1 MSGQGPGSGGCG
13 DGGGTGGGSA
23 GSGVGL
29 GKGSGAPG
37 SGSGG
42 GVGRG
47 SRSGSG
53 TGGLLIASIV
63 SGYPVGSGSFLPRG
77 KARRGLPGRS
87 SVTCLR
93 RNGGAMRD
101 EGTAEARSKPA
112 TPEVSEL
119 RAAQRAETMRVLCRI
134 SELPQDDPE
143 RARLRVAV
151 IEDHMPYARHI
162 AQRYGASGPSG
173 EDFEQVAYLGLV
185 KAVDNFDPEH
195 GTGFLGY
202 ATPMIIGE
210 IKRYFRDATWGV
222 HVPRR
227 LQELS
232 GALRKATDALAH
244 ELGREPTIAEL
255 AVHLG
260 AEPEEVVEA
269 IDAAGAYT
277 TASLDHPVNA
287 EEQGA
292 SLLDFMGEQDARIE
306 AVIDRQVLTGL
317 LAELG
322 ERDKR
327 ILLMRYFRGMTQA
340 EIGAEL
346 GVSQMQISRLI
357 GRILRE
363 LRAGFG

>member
-1 MSGQGPGSGGCG
+1 M
-13 DGGGTGGGSA
+13 
-23 GSGVGL
+23 
-29 GKGSGAPG
+29 
-37 SGSGG
+37 
-42 GVGRG
+42 
-47 SRSGSG
+47 RS
-53 TGGLLIASIV
+53 
-63 SGYPVGSGSFLPRG
+63 
-77 KARRGLPGRS
+77 
-87 SVTCLR
+87 
-93 RNGGAMRD
+93 
-101 EGTAEARSKPA
+101 EGTDEATSRA
-112 TPEVSEL
+112 QGTPEVSDQ
-119 RAAQRAETMRVLCRI
+119 RAEQRAETMRVLRRMAA
-134 SELPQDDPE
+134 LPEGDPE
-143 RARLRVAV
+143 RARLRAEV

-162 AQRYGASGPSG
+162 AQRYGGHGGGASGASG

-227 LQELS
+227 MQELS
-232 GALRKATDALAH
+232 GALRKATDALTH

-255 AVHLG
+255 AEHLG
-260 AEPEEVVEA
+260 AEPEEIVEA

-277 TASLDHPVNA
+277 TASLDHPVNT

-292 SLLDFMGEQDARIE
+292 SLLDFMGEQDERFE

-327 ILLMRYFRGMTQA
+327 ILLMRFFRGMTQS
-340 EIGAEL
+340 EIGERL
-346 GVSQMQISRLI
+346 GISQMQVSRLI
-357 GRILRE
+357 AKILARLRE
-363 LRAGFG
+363 GFG